1 MTPDP
6 ADQDPWPSAPRTVA
20 QHAAAVLALLDGVT
34 LDPGPVP
41 LRFAGGGVLAED
53 VVAGMDLPP
62 FANAQ
67 MDGYAVRADELRA
80 ARDEDGAATLPLTA
94 AVPAGAAPPPL
105 PPGTAAP
112 IMTGAMLP
120 AGADAVVPVE
130 ETDPAGFPAWLADAD
145 PRPPVGARVRFAAG
159 GAITDTGRFVR
170 PAGSD
175 LPRGATALTAGTR
188 VTPAAAGV
196 LAALGRAEVALRR
209 PLRVLL
215 YSTGSEV
222 VEPGIPLAPG
232 QIHDANSSILR
243 AALSACGA
251 QVASARLVADA
262 PAALLAALEADVR
275 DAEPDLLISSGG
287 ISRGA
292 FEVVKQAL
300 GARGVAFGSVAMQPG
315 GPQGAGLL
323 EVGAAGD
330 AAGVP
335 FLGFPG
341 NPVSTLVSVEMFL
354 RPALAARFGAPARPR
369 FRAAL
374 AEPVTP
380 LPGKQQFRR
389 GLLTATESGP
399 TVRLVGGPGSHL
411 LHAAATADVLV
422 HLPMSAE
429 ALPAGTPVTVTPLD

>member
-1 MTPDP
+1 MTPAP
-6 ADQDPWPSAPRTVA
+6 TGQDPWPHAARTVE
-20 QHAAAVLALLDGVT
+20 QHAAAVLGLLDGIT
-34 LDPGPVP
+34 LDARFVP
-41 LRFAGGGVLAED
+41 LEQAGGRVLAED
-53 VVAGMDLPP
+53 VVAGVQLPP

-67 MDGYAVRADELRA
+67 MDGYAVRADELRDA
-80 ARDEDGAATLPLTA
+80 HDDGEPTLPLTG

-105 PPGTAAP
+105 PAGTAAP
-112 IMTGAMLP
+112 IMTGAMIP

-130 ETDPAGFPAWLADAD
+130 ETDPARFPDWLTDAD
-145 PRPPVGARVRFAAG
+145 PQPPAGARVRFTAGAA
-159 GAITDTGRFVR
+159 ATEPGRFVR

-175 LPRGATALTAGTR
+175 LARGAVALTAGTR

-196 LAALGRAEVALRR
+196 LAALGRADVAVRR

-222 VEPGIPLAPG
+222 VEPGLPLRPG
-232 QIHDANSSILR
+232 QIHDANSAILR
-243 AALSACGA
+243 AALNACGTE
-251 QVASARLVADA
+251 VVTARLVADA
-262 PAALLAALEADVR
+262 PAALLSALDADVR
-275 DAEPDLLISSGG
+275 DAAPDLVLSSGG

-292 FEVVKQAL
+292 FEVVKQSL
-300 GARGVAFGSVAMQPG
+300 GGRGVAFWSVAMQPG

-323 EVGAAGD
+323 DVGGSR
-330 AAGVP
+330 VP

-380 LPGKQQFRR
+380 LAGKQQIRR
-389 GLLTATESGP
+389 GTLTATAGGP
-399 TVRLVGGPGSHL
+399 VVRLVGGPSSHL

-422 HLPMSAE
+422 HLPVTAE
-429 ALPAGTPVTVTPLD
+429 PLGVGTPVTVTPLD